1 MQNKTPVI
9 VIFAPPA
16 SGKTALM
23 RDLFSYSGSS
33 FTLKGKAEVISADSM
48 AVYNELDIGTAKPD
62 VSFCSE
68 IPHHLINMTSYKN
81 QFSVA
86 DFVTNADRECN
97 EIWSRGKIPVV
108 AGGTGFYIRAF
119 LMGLPETPES
129 DPKLRNE
136 LKERCAREGKEVLYK
151 ELCEKDPVSAKKIHP
166 NDEYRILRALEVFY
180 LTGKPRSSF
189 ELSVSFRHDFD
200 FCPVVLEPPR
210 EILFERIAQRVE
222 MMFEMGLEKEVR
234 DLISSGAKAEDPG
247 MQAIGYR
254 EFFMSQDTN
263 EIKKMIIHNSCKYAK
278 KQYTYIRDLPVST
291 NVSYMGREEDKD
303 KVKQIIADFILS
315 KNVI

>member
-9 VIFAPPA
+9 VIFAPTA

-33 FTLKGKAEVISADSM
+33 FILNGKAEVISADSM
-48 AVYNELDIGTAKPD
+48 AVYKELDIGTAKPD

-86 DFVTNADRECN
+86 DFVIHADAACRDVS
-97 EIWSRGKIPVV
+97 SRGKIPVV

-136 LKERCAREGKEVLYK
+136 LKERCAREGKDVLYN
-151 ELCEKDPVSAKKIHP
+151 ELREKDPLSAIKIHP

-254 EFFMSQDTN
+254 EFFMSQDIN

-291 NVSYMGREEDKD
+291 NVPYMGREEDKD